1 MICDRSLSKL
11 APSPNFEPVMHA
23 RSWTLIALAT
33 LALLGSG
40 CAMQISEAHFLKGRS
55 SPLISD
61 QIQRSNLELPL
72 PETSGQSLKGWR
84 LSHPAPRATLVYFYG
99 GGGSLWNSARHLH
112 DLAQQLE
119 VDVVAFDVRGTG
131 ASGGENR
138 FETLRAD
145 ALRIHD
151 LARRPGL
158 PTLVMGYSL
167 GSIPAI
173 HLAAQRPVDG
183 LAVVAGISSF
193 DEARSNFD
201 RQVPWY
207 AKPFVRLQ
215 FDPVFQH
222 RPQPVD
228 ELARVKAPTFILH
241 GEADE
246 TLPVQCGDSL
256 AAASPASWKRYLRLP
271 EQGHANLPL
280 LRGDSKSAL
289 DAWVQA
295 ARQSAQLAAR

>member
-1 MICDRSLSKL
+1 MQARFLPLL
-11 APSPNFEPVMHA
+11 AV
-23 RSWTLIALAT
+23 TALT
-33 LALLGSG
+33 LLGSG
-40 CAMQISEAHFLKGRS
+40 CAMHISEAQFLRGRS
-55 SPLISD
+55 APMVTD

-72 PETSGQSLKGWR
+72 PDLPGQSLKGWR
-84 LSHPAPRATLVYFYG
+84 LQHPQARATLVYFYG

-112 DLAQQLE
+112 ELAQNLE

-131 ASGGENR
+131 ASGGQSR
-138 FETLRAD
+138 FETLRGD
-145 ALRIHD
+145 ALRIFD
-151 LARRPGL
+151 LARRPGQ

-201 RQVPWY
+201 QKVPWY

-215 FDPVFQH
+215 FDPVFQQ

-246 TLPVQCGDSL
+246 TLPVQCGDRL
-256 AAASPASWKRYLRLP
+256 AATSPAAWKRYLRLP
-271 EQGHANLPL
+271 DKGHANLPL
-280 LRGDSKSAL
+280 LSGDSKTTL

-295 ARQSAQLAAR
+295 ARQGAQLAAR